1 MLVDAEKN
9 TVLFSSCFAKDYK
22 DLYECVVRFLN
33 LRKIRHLIVPY
44 TSDYW
49 CRDFMPIQI
58 NKKRFV
64 QFVYNPDYLRDKG
77 MEKYLTDVDRVMN
90 SSLKTMLPI
99 DAEII
104 HCPIVLD
111 GGNMTVCR
119 GRDKAGEY
127 TLLILMDKVFVENQ
141 NLSHAQI
148 EDEIR
153 KAIGETVRFLWLPWE
168 GKDIDVYGHTDGFV
182 RYLRIGE
189 DGRPSVLVNL
199 EPYGTHSAV
208 LKNLLAKYC
217 NIIEIHF
224 SKDSECNWAPMNFIH
239 TDKGIVIPGIGEPH
253 DKDMLQQICAC
264 FDNQDFPQYTDGIIQ
279 VQMLDFVE
287 EWGGALNCLSWTIKM

>member
-9 TVLFSSCFAKDYK
+9 TVLFSSCFAKDYI
-22 DLYECVVRFLN
+22 DLYECVVSFLN
-33 LRKIRHLIVPY
+33 QRKIRHLIVPY
-44 TSDYW
+44 ASDYW

-90 SSLKTMLPI
+90 CSLKTKLPK

-119 GRDKAGEY
+119 GCDEAGEY
-127 TLLILMDKVFVENQ
+127 TLLILMDKVFTENPK
-141 NLSHAQI
+141 LSSVQI

-153 KAIGETVRFLWLPWE
+153 TAIGENVRFLWLPWE

-189 DGRPSVLVNL
+189 DGRPSVCINL
-199 EPYGTHSAV
+199 DPYGTHGAV
-208 LKNLLAKYC
+208 LKKFLAKYC
-217 NIIEIHF
+217 NVTEIHF

-239 TDKGIVIPGIGEPH
+239 TDKGIVISGIGEPQ
-253 DKDMLQQICAC
+253 DKEMQQQIIAC
-264 FDNQDFPQYTDGIIQ
+264 FDVLDYPQYINGIKQ
-279 VQMLDFVE
+279 VPMSNFIT
-287 EWGGALNCLSWTIKM
+287 EWGGALNCLSWTIKI